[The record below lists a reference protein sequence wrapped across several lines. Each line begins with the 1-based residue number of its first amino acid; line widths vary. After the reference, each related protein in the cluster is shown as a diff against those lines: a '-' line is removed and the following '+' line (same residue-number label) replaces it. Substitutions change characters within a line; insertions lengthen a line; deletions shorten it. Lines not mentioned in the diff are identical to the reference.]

1 MRGVNFYFSMA
12 MNLTKPYIFK
22 SFILITTMVRNDILS
37 GIKASVLKGETL
49 QQAMMSFYNAGY
61 QKQDIEDAA
70 RALQQENQKILEP
83 PAEKKQIMQKVSD
96 YAGNTKKKDGKII
109 TFLLIL
115 LVFILITLLLAFLFR
130 EKVIEFLN
138 SLF

>member
-1 MRGVNFYFSMA
+1 MA

>member
-1 MRGVNFYFSMA
+1 MA

-83 PAEKKQIMQKVSD
+83 TAEKKQIMQKVSD

>member
-1 MRGVNFYFSMA
+1 MA

-37 GIKASVLKGETL
+37 GIKSSVLKGETL

-83 PAEKKQIMQKVSD
+83 PAEKKQIIQKVSD

>member
-1 MRGVNFYFSMA
+1 

>member
-1 MRGVNFYFSMA
+1 
-12 MNLTKPYIFK
+12 
-22 SFILITTMVRNDILS
+22 MVRNDILS